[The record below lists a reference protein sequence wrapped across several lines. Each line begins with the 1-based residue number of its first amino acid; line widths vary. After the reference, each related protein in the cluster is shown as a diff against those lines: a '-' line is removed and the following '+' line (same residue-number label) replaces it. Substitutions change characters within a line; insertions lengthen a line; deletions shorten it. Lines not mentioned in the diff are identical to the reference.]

1 MGLSGHVTSNLKNTK
16 FVQEIVQEIMTQK
29 VQEIMTHDVQE
40 NMTQKTN
47 LLFVQEIV
55 QRSFDEA
62 IRLQV
67 AVTPPDSQGGQQLKR
82 LRG

>member
-1 MGLSGHVTSNLKNTK
+1 
-16 FVQEIVQEIMTQK
+16 MTQK

-55 QRSFDEA
+55 QSSFDEA

-82 LRG
+82 LRGGGAKSCPKKDQKVRNKSIF

>member
-1 MGLSGHVTSNLKNTK
+1 
-16 FVQEIVQEIMTQK
+16 MTQK

-55 QRSFDEA
+55 QSSFDEA

-82 LRG
+82 LRGKI